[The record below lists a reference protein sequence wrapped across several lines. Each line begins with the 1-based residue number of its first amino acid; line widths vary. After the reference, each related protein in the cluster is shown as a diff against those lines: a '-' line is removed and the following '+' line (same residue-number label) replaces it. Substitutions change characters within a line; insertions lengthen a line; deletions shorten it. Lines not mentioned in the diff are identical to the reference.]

1 MMRDIIC
8 KGRNRMKREEKT
20 AKAKLST
27 EYARQY
33 QGYVISGKQ
42 IIEKIK
48 ENCLVKVAKD
58 IV

>member
-8 KGRNRMKREEKT
+8 KGRNRMKREEET
-20 AKAKLST
+20 AKVKLST
-27 EYARQY
+27 EYVRQY

>member
-1 MMRDIIC
+1 
-8 KGRNRMKREEKT
+8 MKREEKT

-48 ENCLVKVAKD
+48 ENCLAKGTKD

>member
-27 EYARQY
+27 EYVRQY
-33 QGYVISGKQ
+33 LGYVIFGKQ
-42 IIEKIK
+42 IIENSKKIA
-48 ENCLVKVAKD
+48 L
-58 IV
+58 

>member
-1 MMRDIIC
+1 
-8 KGRNRMKREEKT
+8 MKRKEKT
-20 AKAKLST
+20 AEAKLST
-27 EYARQY
+27 EYVRQY

-48 ENCLVKVAKD
+48 ENCLVKGTKD